1 MSDVASSR
9 PNAKEVMLTFFPV
22 NVEVVPYFSA
32 HVILRIAW
40 QFTRVGSR
48 MYAKTL
54 SFHFRDL
61 DFVLNDL
68 LNCS

>member
-9 PNAKEVMLTFFPV
+9 SNAKEVMLTFFPV
-22 NVEVVPYFSA
+22 NVTVVPYFSFSV
-32 HVILRIAW
+32 HVSLRIAW
-40 QFTRVGSR
+40 QFTRVVSR

-61 DFVLNDL
+61 DFVVNDL
-68 LNCS
+68 YN

>member
-32 HVILRIAW
+32 HVILRSQDSLAVHTGGVQNVRKDIK
-40 QFTRVGSR
+40 FP
-48 MYAKTL
+48 L
-54 SFHFRDL
+54 S
-61 DFVLNDL
+61 
-68 LNCS
+68 